1 MAEHRPGGRSIRGA
15 TAAFLTAL
23 LVLGGTGAVTAS
35 AAGGTAAPAGAD
47 LPHPIGISAGR
58 SFSCAI
64 ISDGTVWC
72 TGANN
77 GGQLGRGNTVD
88 SAVPVQVKRR
98 NTGLK
103 PPVPLTKVV
112 AVASGVEHNCALRE
126 DTSVWCWGRNYFG
139 SLGDGTD
146 TRRTTAVQVKKMN
159 GDPLLNVVAVGAG
172 AISSCAVTSGGAGWC
187 WGDTNAAGVGDGTG
201 EASFR
206 AVRVKKT
213 GDTFLTGVAEMD
225 GGAYHICA
233 RTTDGAAWCMGSNS
247 AGAIGDGTSQNRS
260 RFTRVEKAGGG
271 FLENVISISAGGETS
286 CAVVSGGATFCWGTA
301 MGTGTGPSDTTTDI
315 RRATAVRTSAQAT
328 LSGRVAVSVG
338 HDFGCALGA
347 DDGVRCWGRNDYG
360 QVANGTK
367 TTADYAVVA
376 EKSGATPLSGVI
388 SLSAGGNHVCVTG
401 TDLLNRCSGYND
413 LGALGDGTKITRT
426 RAVPMVASWIFQ

>member
-1 MAEHRPGGRSIRGA
+1 MRVHRPTGRSIGGP
-15 TAAFLTAL
+15 AAAALAVL
-23 LVLGGTGAVTAS
+23 LVLAGTGAV
-35 AAGGTAAPAGAD
+35 AAREPVGGATPAGAD
-47 LPHPIGISAGR
+47 LPHPVGISAGR

-72 TGANN
+72 TGENN
-77 GGQLGRGNTVD
+77 GGQLGRGNTTD

-98 NTGLK
+98 TSGLK
-103 PPVPLTKVV
+103 PPVPLTKVT
-112 AVASGVEHNCALRE
+112 AVASGVEHNCAIRE

-139 SLGDGTD
+139 SLGDGT
-146 TRRTTAVQVKKMN
+146 TMRRTTAIQVRKMN
-159 GDPLLNVVAVGAG
+159 GDPLLNVVAIGAG

-201 EASFR
+201 EARSR

-213 GDTFLTGVAEMD
+213 GDTYLTGVAEMD

-247 AGAIGDGTSQNRS
+247 SGAIGDGTSQNRS

-271 FLENVISISAGGETS
+271 FLEDVVSISAGGGIS
-286 CAVVSGGATFCWGTA
+286 CAVVVGGGAYCWGYGR
-301 MGTGTGPSDTTTDI
+301 GTGTGPSDNVTFI

-328 LSGRVAVSVG
+328 LSGRVAVSAG
-338 HDFGCALGA
+338 YEFACALGSDA
-347 DDGVRCWGRNDYG
+347 GVRCWGRNDYG

-367 TTADYAVVA
+367 TQADYAVVA
-376 EKSGATPLSGVI
+376 QKTGATPLAGVI
-388 SLSAGGNHVCVTG
+388 SLSAGENHVCVTG
-401 TDLLNRCSGYND
+401 TDLYNRCSGYND

-426 RAVPMVASWIFQ
+426 RAVPMIASWIFQ